1 MLFKK
6 SWISLLLWYSL
17 IVEYGGAILEIAA
30 LLGLPLLYWFAPD
43 RTFFLYNVL
52 TFLVLVLAVGALYQA
67 IALKFAYNQ
76 FNHGKLLLYLPIY
89 LVLRFIN
96 VLARFRCLVTYALG
110 DRGSWRKAERPTLS

>member
-6 SWISLLLWYSL
+6 TWVSLLLWYSL
-17 IVEYGGAILEIAA
+17 IVEYGGAILEVGA
-30 LLGLPLLYWFAPD
+30 LFGLPLLYWFAPD

-52 TFLVLVLAVGALYQA
+52 TFLILVLVVGAVYQA

-76 FNHGKLLLYLPIY
+76 FNHGKLLLYMPLY

-96 VLARFRCLVTYALG
+96 VSARFRCLITYAFG
-110 DRGSWRKAERPTLS
+110 DRGSWRKAERPMLS